1 VVEISSAPAPSQI
14 IDGGYVDQRRLMNLL
29 KDIYGTKDGQNNF
42 KVELRLN
49 RYKIY
54 PFNTDNIEKLT
65 EEQIQD
71 CRPNRQRNTRGL
83 KTLSAE

>member
-1 VVEISSAPAPSQI
+1 MSSASISPDSPQI
-14 IDGGYVDQRRLMNLL
+14 IDGGYVDQRRLMDLL
-29 KDIYGTKDGQNNF
+29 KDIYGTKDDGQNNF

-54 PFNTDNIEKLT
+54 PFNTENAERLT

-71 CRPNRQRNTRGL
+71 CRADRQRNT
-83 KTLSAE
+83 

>member
-1 VVEISSAPAPSQI
+1 MSTFSSPPQI
-14 IDGGYVDQRRLMNLL
+14 IDGGYVDQRRLMDLL
-29 KDIYGTKDGQNNF
+29 KDIYGTKEGGENNF

-54 PFNTDNIEKLT
+54 PPNKENTERLT

-71 CRPNRQRNTRGL
+71 CRWDRPRNR
-83 KTLSAE
+83 